1 MATSR
6 RTKDP
11 HGRTHFWVVCLA
23 LFGILSVM
31 VAMVAAF
38 APTVFSKLTGQ
49 AARSP
54 QKPTGGRI
62 ETVEVVPANDTSVV
76 RERYSVRLAPSHPSK
91 PESAGA
97 PSTGQRNSPSIE
109 KIAVPTAPDQS
120 TPSAAQA
127 TPSAALISTLEVPF
141 GNEQSTARE
150 FDALRKALLQDD
162 AIQISIALN
171 DFTNLP
177 DDLEPLVK
185 RLANLWIQ
193 RHDVMNAVIP
203 TLKTALKVKD
213 PLTGESGA
221 IVSGS
226 RSSATIGTGI
236 GSHVVAW
243 GRWSNRDIAD
253 MWISF
258 AERSD
263 YHADI
268 VLCAA
273 TANWLVGD
281 LIRCRML
288 AKTWI
293 TRSPNTDAH
302 TANSLLQLQTSIE
315 RWNGLLCW
323 ERAQTALEQGD
334 AAEQA
339 RCVIEMK
346 ALQQLGSPWLAP
358 MVAKLSVSVSA
369 DRGANAQKRG
379 AGTQIPSSA
388 VALPQ
393 FADARLTGSWESTA
407 KGARFPRDG
416 AIEIDTTPDAS
427 ALCLVIT
434 PENLQGVIRI
444 SAAPNE
450 IILDLN
456 RAALLIKN
464 SSVAPQSTPITV
476 YPRYENKITVRFGAT
491 QSLGSLVINHDQ
503 QILLTPPN
511 WRPKKVAITAPQE
524 SGFLLNAITLER

>member
-6 RTKDP
+6 RTKDH

-38 APTVFSKLTGQ
+38 APSAFSKLTGQ

-91 PESAGA
+91 PDSAVA
-97 PSTGQRNSPSIE
+97 SSTGQRNSPSIE
-109 KIAVPTAPDQS
+109 MISVPTAPDQS

-127 TPSAALISTLEVPF
+127 APSAVLISTLEVPF

-171 DFTNLP
+171 DFTSLP
-177 DDLEPLVK
+177 DDLEPIVK
-185 RLANLWIQ
+185 RLANRWIQ

-203 TLKTALKVKD
+203 TLKTALMVKD

-226 RSSATIGTGI
+226 RRSATIGTGI
-236 GSHVVAW
+236 GSHQVAW
-243 GRWSNRDIAD
+243 SRWSNRDVAK
-253 MWISF
+253 MWLSF
-258 AERSD
+258 AERSN

-281 LIRCRML
+281 LIQCRML
-288 AKTWI
+288 AKMWAARVT
-293 TRSPNTDAH
+293 NADEQ
-302 TANSLLQLQTSIE
+302 TANSLLHLQTSIE
-315 RWNGLLCW
+315 RWYGLLCW
-323 ERAQTALEQGD
+323 ERAQTAIESGD

-339 RCVIEMK
+339 RCFAEMN
-346 ALQQLGSPWLAP
+346 ALQQLGNTWLAP
-358 MVAKLSVSVSA
+358 MIAKLS
-369 DRGANAQKRG
+369 ANAPADQGAYAHKRNADTG
-379 AGTQIPSSA
+379 TAAAG
-388 VALPQ
+388 VNFPQ
-393 FADARLTGSWESTA
+393 FADARLTGTWEATGN
-407 KGARFPRDG
+407 GARFPKDG
-416 AIEIDTTPDAS
+416 AIELDAILDAN
-427 ALCLVIT
+427 ALSIVIT
-434 PENLQGVIRI
+434 PQRLQGVMRI

-450 IILDLN
+450 IVLDLD
-456 RAALLIKN
+456 RAMLLIKN
-464 SSVAPQSTPITV
+464 SAGALQSIPVTV
-476 YPRYENKITVRFGAT
+476 YPRYENKITVRFGAI
-491 QSLGSLVINHDQ
+491 QAVGSLVLNHDQ
-503 QILLTPPN
+503 HIMLTPSN
-511 WRPKKVAITAPQE
+511 WRPKKITITAPQE
-524 SGFLLNAITLER
+524 SAFLVNAIALER